1 MELERLLTNATDAS
15 QRAAL
20 FAWLNLGVIDSL
32 ACGVLSASDAVSVLY
47 HAENCLYVNRHLR
60 KRAAAEVMSR
70 GVQLPDLF
78 TVLPAEEA
86 QREYQKELSQMR
98 LLCQELLDRKRLVA

>member
-1 MELERLLTNATDAS
+1 MELERLLSNASDAS
-15 QRAAL
+15 QRAAV

-32 ACGVLSASDAVSVLY
+32 ASGVLGASDAIYVLY
-47 HAENCLYVNRHLR
+47 NAENCLYVNKQLR
-60 KRAAAEVMSR
+60 KRAAVELMSR

-78 TVLPAEEA
+78 TVLPPEEA

-98 LLCQELLDRKRLVA
+98 ALCQELLDRKRLVA